1 MENIKSPI
9 VPLISQ
15 HPGEEQNNNG
25 FHTEDPMNYS
35 SINCQIDPPE
45 KTSNAN
51 EQNRFIQQ
59 KYQPKRFPVHHRL
72 LEGRAGFEDFKGFS
86 KKSCTIKYCTALF
99 ILYFLTGTLVYTFL
113 FKKWSIQDSMYFIV
127 VTFTT
132 CGYGDL
138 TPASYTE
145 TVFTTFFL
153 LVGVLVLATVA
164 FGIIFENLFE
174 AYEAILERA
183 KSKTGKR
190 FLRKFDARS
199 TSSMSSSMA
208 SLPHAE
214 KGATTGRR
222 FWRSVREECTAV
234 SPLLLL
240 VILGALFI
248 GHQEGWDVYST
259 MYFTAV
265 TATTVGYGDIAPRT
279 ESMRMFCVFFIP
291 FAVGVTA
298 ELFGRLTGVYLR
310 FKREEAENEFLN
322 SRLTLADIDRM
333 DRNGDSI
340 VVKDEFMRFFLVS
353 MGKVTHEELDR
364 LEALFEKLDA
374 SHDGKLSIDDLLA
387 MSVAE

>member
-1 MENIKSPI
+1 MHDDH
-9 VPLISQ
+9 L
-15 HPGEEQNNNG
+15 
-25 FHTEDPMNYS
+25 T
-35 SINCQIDPPE
+35 
-45 KTSNAN
+45 
-51 EQNRFIQQ
+51 RQ
-59 KYQPKRFPVHHRL
+59 KDQPKRFPIHHRP
-72 LEGRAGFEDFKGFS
+72 LEGKAGFEDFKGFS
-86 KKSCTIKYCTALF
+86 KKSHTIKYCAALF

-138 TPASYTE
+138 TPGSYAE

-190 FLRKFDARS
+190 FLRKFDPR
-199 TSSMSSSMA
+199 SSS
-208 SLPHAE
+208 SLSSSISLSSGKDRGAA
-214 KGATTGRR
+214 KGTRL
-222 FWRSVREECTAV
+222 WRSLKDECAAV

-240 VILGALFI
+240 VIFGALMI
-248 GHQEGWDVYST
+248 GHQEGWNVYST

-279 ESMRMFCVFFIP
+279 ESMRLFCVFFIP

-298 ELFGRLTGVYLR
+298 ELFGRMTGVYLK

-333 DRNGDSI
+333 DRNGDGI
-340 VVKDEFMRFFLVS
+340 VVKEEFMRFFLVS
-353 MGKVTHEELDR
+353 MGKVSHEELDR
-364 LEALFEKLDA
+364 LEVLFEKLDA